1 MALDLGKL
9 YYKKDISAAERNSL
23 YLDLHLRHAVEHSP
37 DVRHAS
43 AHQGFDKMNLEKR
56 QESDFQRKEGFVTG
70 LKRPDQVV
78 HERLAE
84 RPYAPL
90 ASVDVKK
97 LIDMGQR
104 QYSYDYGV
112 PGKGH
117 DCEDSKKAGGSKPAG
132 PPKP

>member
-1 MALDLGKL
+1 
-9 YYKKDISAAERNSL
+9 
-23 YLDLHLRHAVEHSP
+23 
-37 DVRHAS
+37 
-43 AHQGFDKMNLEKR
+43 MNLEKR
-56 QESDFQRKEGFVTG
+56 ESSDFHRKEGFVKG
-70 LKRPDQVV
+70 LKRPDQVI

-84 RPYAPL
+84 RPFVPL

-104 QYSYDYGV
+104 QYSYDYGL

-117 DCEDSKKAGGSKPAG
+117 ECEESKKKPAGGGGKIAG